1 MNVIEIPEAG
11 KRVEY
16 PSTWEELNR
25 GQLLFIVRQALLLM
39 AGEMSVLEF
48 KVRVFYFLTG
58 IKRKRKHN
66 RKDRYLTREEMER
79 KYGNIVLA
87 AETVSFVF
95 SGREG
100 ELVFDFDCV
109 KNLLPKVRSGWRVY
123 HGPGDALL
131 NVTFGEYMVA
141 YDFYRRY
148 MMDKEERDLNA
159 LCAVLYRP
167 KRKRGVGDD
176 CREEFNV
183 HECVRRAGRFSRLS
197 FEERFVILSWFSSCD
212 NYFKSGEIEVDGR
225 AISLGVLF
233 RQEDKAVEGEGD
245 DPGLGLTGILLG
257 VAENGAFGTIEEV
270 KRTNLYT
277 VMLRLYLW
285 HLENKRLEKMYKDGK
300 SK

>member
-16 PSTWEELNR
+16 PSAWEELNR
-25 GQLLFIVRQALLLM
+25 KQLLFIVRQALLLM
-39 AGEMSVLEF
+39 AGQLGVLEF

-58 IKRKRKHN
+58 IKRKQKHN
-66 RKDRYLTREEMER
+66 RRERYLTKEEMER

-95 SGREG
+95 SGGEK
-100 ELVFDFDCV
+100 ELVFYFDCV
-109 KNLLPKVRSGWRVY
+109 KNLLPTLRLGRRVY
-123 HGPGDALL
+123 YGPGDALL
-131 NVTFGEYMVA
+131 NLTFGEYMVA

-148 MMDKEERDLNA
+148 MTDKEERDLNA

-167 KRKRGVGDD
+167 KRKRGVEDD
-176 CREEFNV
+176 CRIEFNV

-212 NYFKSGEIEVDGR
+212 NYFKSGEIVVDGR
-225 AISLGVLF
+225 EISLAALF
-233 RQEDKAVEGEGD
+233 RQENKEREEDGE
-245 DPGLGLTGILLG
+245 PGLGLTGILLG
-257 VAENGAFGTIEEV
+257 VAENGAFGTVEEV

-285 HLENKRLEKMYKDGK
+285 HQENKRLEKMYNDK
-300 SK
+300 SR